1 MRFFKSAR
9 CTRCVYRANH
19 STHWVPSL
27 LNQIIATQGVV
38 YLKPISWTAKIHIN
52 TLLIIHLLLFKF
64 HLSIH
69 SFSPPIQVFFPFF
82 IFLFL
87 FFCTRRKVPW
97 YSTFFVTVKLY
108 GTKSTL
114 SSDQVTK
121 ITKKSVCNETITTK
135 RILQSL
141 RVLICLPSVS
151 WRNSEERLKFTHLCM
166 LHVWPQAQHRF
177 WPTHLHLYGLIK

>member
-9 CTRCVYRANH
+9 CTRCVYRANN
-19 STHWVPSL
+19 STHSVPSL
-27 LNQIIATQGVV
+27 LRQIIATQGMV

-69 SFSPPIQVFFPFF
+69 SFSLSSKCSSHFSFSFFDFVARDVRCPGIQRFSSQSSFP
-82 IFLFL
+82 
-87 FFCTRRKVPW
+87 R
-97 YSTFFVTVKLY
+97 Y

-121 ITKKSVCNETITTK
+121 ITKKKC
-135 RILQSL
+135 LQ
-141 RVLICLPSVS
+141 
-151 WRNSEERLKFTHLCM
+151 
-166 LHVWPQAQHRF
+166 
-177 WPTHLHLYGLIK
+177 

>member
-9 CTRCVYRANH
+9 CTRCVYRANN

-27 LNQIIATQGVV
+27 LNQIIVTQGVV

-82 IFLFL
+82 IFCFW
-87 FFCTRRKVPW
+87 FCCTRRKVPW
-97 YSTFFVTVKLY
+97 YSTFFITVKL
-108 GTKSTL
+108 STIWN
-114 SSDQVTK
+114 QVNSLYRSGNK
-121 ITKKSVCNETITTK
+121 DNKKKVFAMK
-135 RILQSL
+135 
-141 RVLICLPSVS
+141 P
-151 WRNSEERLKFTHLCM
+151 
-166 LHVWPQAQHRF
+166 
-177 WPTHLHLYGLIK
+177 